1 MLKLK
6 IMNENIPLRKNNFII
21 NNSQNPNLLIAS
33 NLNLIND
40 VPRNNFSIL
49 NNRRKK
55 LQLNENID
63 KSNNYKRKLEI
74 NKYLGKFPLIV
85 VGPYCKYSNI
95 LIIYYRSTSILYI
108 FSFYYIPIINSILNS

>member
-21 NNSQNPNLLIAS
+21 NNSQNPNLSIAS

-49 NNRRKK
+49 NNF
-55 LQLNENID
+55 LYHYYIIH
-63 KSNNYKRKLEI
+63 KSNVTLKQ
-74 NKYLGKFPLIV
+74 
-85 VGPYCKYSNI
+85 
-95 LIIYYRSTSILYI
+95 
-108 FSFYYIPIINSILNS
+108 